1 MGPWDPAPS
10 GPEALGPEPK
20 RRGSRVWV
28 RVLVIA
34 AVIALVALLA
44 VYVVGAKFSI
54 REVTYS
60 DEAVDVELI
69 EPIPP
74 PVAEPRTAAPPAP
87 PPVPRPTVGPN
98 GEVLRHP
105 VWVKVPAPIFPRL
118 AMRRGVE
125 EGVVVLRCETLAT
138 GEFGACEALSET
150 PAGAGFAEAALAAT
164 RQARVKPYSIDGFE
178 TDSDVT
184 FNVRFRTAPEP

>member
-1 MGPWDPAPS
+1 MGPWDPAP
-10 GPEALGPEPK
+10 PEPEVPGPEPK
-20 RRGSRVWV
+20 QRGSRIGTWV
-28 RVLVIA
+28 SAIA
-34 AVIALVALLA
+34 AVIALVVLLA

-60 DEAVDVELI
+60 DDAADVELI

-74 PVAEPRTAAPPAP
+74 PVAEPRTAVPPAP
-87 PPVPRPTVGPN
+87 PPAPRPTVGPN

-105 VWVKVPAPIFPRL
+105 VWVKVPVPIFPRL

-150 PAGAGFAEAALAAT
+150 PPGAGFAEAALAAT

-184 FNVRFRTAPEP
+184 FTVRFRTTPEP